1 MNGILKSGALKNMM
15 KLRPTTVPG
24 IAIGVMESM
33 YVNLLL
39 ALNFWFF
46 SIRYA
51 PRNVMKVPRNAD
63 MSAMIMEFLN
73 AVIPLPEEI
82 LPRS

>member
-1 MNGILKSGALKNMM
+1 
-15 KLRPTTVPG
+15 
-24 IAIGVMESM
+24 
-33 YVNLLL
+33 
-39 ALNFWFF
+39 
-46 SIRYA
+46 
-51 PRNVMKVPRNAD
+51 MKVPRNAD